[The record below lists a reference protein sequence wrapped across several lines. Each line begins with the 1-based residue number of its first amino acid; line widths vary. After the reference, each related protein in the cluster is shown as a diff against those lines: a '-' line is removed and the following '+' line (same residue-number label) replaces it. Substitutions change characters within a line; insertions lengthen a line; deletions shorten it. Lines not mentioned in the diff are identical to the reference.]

1 MKTNS
6 LPSVSYFTFTL
17 HTVFC
22 FEYLAAG
29 LLTTI
34 TAHIHTHILAFCLQN
49 TADTFLKRTYT
60 FPCNIRIRNFISLI
74 IFLYKIFLN
83 SYLEDF

>member
-6 LPSVSYFTFTL
+6 LPSVSYFTITL

-29 LLTTI
+29 LLTE
-34 TAHIHTHILAFCLQN
+34 HIQTHILAFCLQN

-60 FPCNIRIRNFISLI
+60 FPFNIRIRNFVSLI
-74 IFLYKIFLN
+74 TFLYKNI
-83 SYLEDF
+83 S